1 MYLFRIFPSSYTLGL
16 LDSYA
21 GGRARSDSQKDF
33 SHWKTVSPGQEIPFS
48 YKERDKIRHQV
59 GPEILFHS
67 FLNSNLNVFRK
78 IFKKSLQK
86 FRWIDSLLRYHG
98 KNAVDLAD
106 THTFLRKNAPFIK
119 EKAFFAY
126 ICTLQDSLGLRT
138 VAVFL
143 GEGSCINLFYTT
155 FYLIPF
161 SYYSFRSYI
170 TQL

>member
-1 MYLFRIFPSSYTLGL
+1 MYLLRIFPSSYTLGL

-59 GPEILFHS
+59 GPKILFHS
-67 FLNSNLNVFRK
+67 ILNSNLNVFRK

-98 KNAVDLAD
+98 KNAVV
-106 THTFLRKNAPFIK
+106 FGRYSYIFRKNAPFIK
-119 EKAFFAY
+119 EKKPFLHIFAHCK
-126 ICTLQDSLGLRT
+126 IL
-138 VAVFL
+138 
-143 GEGSCINLFYTT
+143 
-155 FYLIPF
+155 
-161 SYYSFRSYI
+161 
-170 TQL
+170 